1 MPLVNA
7 LQHNS
12 SDIFLQQGVEPPSR
26 FMKIRS
32 LWPFPVK
39 GYGQGEGVD
48 DADSDRA
55 PLGDPDE
62 GTPSSFVT

>member
-12 SDIFLQQGVEPPSR
+12 SDIFLQQGIESPSR

-39 GYGQGEGVD
+39 GHGQGEGLD
-48 DADSDRA
+48 NGDSELT
-55 PLGDPDE
+55 PLSDPDE